1 MPCYPNNEITVAVVT
16 QEARQMPILEKFVQF
31 ATGNQHFMIQNQ
43 EGDEGM
49 ADGEEAEEL

>member
-43 EGDEGM
+43 EGNEGM
-49 ADGEEAEEL
+49 ADGEEADEL

>member
-31 ATGNQHFMIQNQ
+31 ATGNQLFMIQNQ
-43 EGDEGM
+43 EGDEAM